1 MSRVIIFFSV
11 DKTAE
16 FDFCKQTFKEY
27 QEGQKGCGESIKF
40 DFVHFIHSIYHV
52 DIEDAL
58 VYCFEEE
65 LHDHGILVCIL
76 SGHDLMYSITLKQ
89 NTKWHGKRKDKGI
102 YDTAEKITRAAED
115 NGWKYDI
122 HTQEY
127 SIDVTEV
134 FDENSTNGNLL
145 LDFLTHTENFRE
157 TAVG

>member
-1 MSRVIIFFSV
+1 M
-11 DKTAE
+11 
-16 FDFCKQTFKEY
+16 
-27 QEGQKGCGESIKF
+27 
-40 DFVHFIHSIYHV
+40 HFIHSIYHV

-76 SGHDLMYSITLKQ
+76 SGHDHMYSITLKQ

-122 HTQEY
+122 HRQEY
-127 SIDVTEV
+127 SVDVTEV

-157 TAVG
+157 TADKQLVKETLELIEDLTTVNNGKRLGKKRDSLVFIYK

>member
-1 MSRVIIFFSV
+1 M
-11 DKTAE
+11 
-16 FDFCKQTFKEY
+16 
-27 QEGQKGCGESIKF
+27 
-40 DFVHFIHSIYHV
+40 HFIHGIYHV
-52 DIEDAL
+52 DIKDAL

-102 YDTAEKITRAAED
+102 YDTAEKIPRAADD

-157 TAVG
+157 TADKQLVEETLELIEDLTTVSDGKCLGKKRDSLVFIYK

>member
-1 MSRVIIFFSV
+1 
-11 DKTAE
+11 
-16 FDFCKQTFKEY
+16 
-27 QEGQKGCGESIKF
+27 
-40 DFVHFIHSIYHV
+40 
-52 DIEDAL
+52 
-58 VYCFEEE
+58 
-65 LHDHGILVCIL
+65 
-76 SGHDLMYSITLKQ
+76 MYSITLKQ

-157 TAVG
+157 TADKQLVKETLELIEDLTTVSDGKCLGKKRDSLVFIYK

>member
-1 MSRVIIFFSV
+1 M
-11 DKTAE
+11 
-16 FDFCKQTFKEY
+16 
-27 QEGQKGCGESIKF
+27 
-40 DFVHFIHSIYHV
+40 HFIHGIYHV
-52 DIEDAL
+52 DIKDAL

-65 LHDHGILVCIL
+65 LHDHGILVGIL
-76 SGHDLMYSITLKQ
+76 SGHDHMYSITLKQ

-127 SIDVTEV
+127 SVDVTLV

-157 TAVG
+157 TADKQLVKETLELIEDLTTVNNGKRLGKKRDSLVFIYK

>member
-1 MSRVIIFFSV
+1 M
-11 DKTAE
+11 
-16 FDFCKQTFKEY
+16 
-27 QEGQKGCGESIKF
+27 
-40 DFVHFIHSIYHV
+40 HFIHGIYHV
-52 DIEDAL
+52 DIKDAL

-102 YDTAEKITRAAED
+102 YDTAEKITRAADD

-157 TAVG
+157 TADKQLVKETLELIEDLTTVSNGKCLGKKRDSLVFIHK